1 MSERAASVGRERRST
16 PQPRRARSPAVT
28 PVRGARVRFDGEA
41 DVASELQAVSLDDAQ
56 PSVAAPVAAQQ
67 VEFLEDAV
75 TYWERGASA
84 RRPPTERRQ

>member
-1 MSERAASVGRERRST
+1 MRATYNLSL
-16 PQPRRARSPAVT
+16 
-28 PVRGARVRFDGEA
+28 RGNGLGIARVRFDGEA